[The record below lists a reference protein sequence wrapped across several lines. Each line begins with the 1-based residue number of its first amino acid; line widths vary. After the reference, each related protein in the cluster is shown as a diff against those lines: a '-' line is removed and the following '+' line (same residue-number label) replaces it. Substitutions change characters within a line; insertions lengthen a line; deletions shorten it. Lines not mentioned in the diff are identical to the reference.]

1 MKVVNNG
8 SELAAA
14 LKEVRRYTGNDFAD
28 ILKKLT
34 IDGVRNLIKISAVDS
49 GFLRSK
55 WQVSVNSEPSNT
67 TVKGSKGAS
76 YSPATPKVSTEI
88 KAGSIVVLYNNTEY
102 AIHLENGTPHMAA
115 QPMVTPTYIY
125 LEALAKQLCK
135 ILSEK
140 GYDV

>member
-14 LKEVRRYTGNDFAD
+14 LKEARKYTGDDFAD
-28 ILKKLT
+28 ILKKL
-34 IDGVRNLIKISAVDS
+34 IFDGMRNLIKISAVDS
-49 GFLRSK
+49 GYLRSK

-67 TVKGSKGAS
+67 TTKGSKGAT
-76 YSPATPKVSTEI
+76 YSPAAPKVTAEI

-115 QPMVTPTYIY
+115 QPMVAPTYIY
-125 LEALAKQLCK
+125 LEALAMQLCK

-140 GYDV
+140 GYNV